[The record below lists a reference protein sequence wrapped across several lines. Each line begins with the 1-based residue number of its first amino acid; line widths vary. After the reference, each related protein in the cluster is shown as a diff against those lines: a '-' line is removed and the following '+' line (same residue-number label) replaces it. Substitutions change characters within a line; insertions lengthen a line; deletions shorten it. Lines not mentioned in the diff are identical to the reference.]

1 MSLLPPEPLQELL
14 IFDIWERLRD
24 FNEAVADLHENLE
37 KDFRNFL
44 PEMMPLLDNY
54 YLTESAVGTAVYD
67 LWQRYSPIDSRDLEI
82 YTDALMCLLDS
93 IASIMYLLH
102 IYNHEG
108 VCIYKFERML
118 GNSVV
123 MRLKDMDPSG
133 YQYF

>member
-1 MSLLPPEPLQELL
+1 MSLLPPDPLQELL

-24 FNEAVADLHENLE
+24 FNESVDGLSNDLD
-37 KDFRNFL
+37 KDFKSFL
-44 PEMMPLLDNY
+44 PKFIPLLDNY
-54 YLTESAVGTAVYD
+54 YSFESEIGAKIYD
-67 LWQRYSPIDSRDLEI
+67 LWEPYENVSFNDMEI

-93 IASIMYLLH
+93 IASILYLLH

-108 VCIYKFERML
+108 ICIYKFERML